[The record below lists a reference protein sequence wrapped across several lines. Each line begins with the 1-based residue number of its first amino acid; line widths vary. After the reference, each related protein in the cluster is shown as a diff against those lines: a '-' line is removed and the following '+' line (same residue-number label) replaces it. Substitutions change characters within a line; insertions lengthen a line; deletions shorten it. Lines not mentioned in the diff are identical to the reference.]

1 MGFTAKTDLS
11 ENVGVKE
18 SKLKRAEVWN
28 VYGIWNMVVA
38 GRKKVLS
45 VLVVVYTMEGC
56 N

>member
-1 MGFTAKTDLS
+1 MFTAKTDLS

-18 SKLKRAEVWN
+18 SELKRAEVWN
-28 VYGIWNMVVA
+28 AYGAVVA

-45 VLVVVYTMEGC
+45 VLVVVYTMESC